1 MEECEEP
8 EEPISLGRQEYRRR
22 RRPSQP
28 MVDKSQQTEI
38 TEKRKAMASVQPPA
52 PKATHSIGNIPGS
65 KDNYSRKEYESLRLS
80 SQLQKTLMK
89 RKHVQDM
96 TDKSLQTEPIVEE
109 KVEVIFI
116 DKTLK
121 LEENTAGVGEIAPEL
136 PQSIPEVEIP
146 TSRPT
151 SHLIDRSQQTS
162 CTGDWSLIYICPKE
176 KVDKEQQTYFSE
188 LEIIIRSIPGSSM
201 TKSKE
206 ETIPIAQEDP
216 LVEINGS
223 LEIEVL
229 SPEELPDVMMSFTE
243 GEISGE
249 LQALSNGEA
258 TVKGEL
264 FLTEE
269 IPIQAPSPAEETS
282 AAETATTTA
291 KDVVDI
297 QAPPADKL
305 SSVEAPADI
314 SPTLVQGA
322 LSDKPSDQQY
332 PQGTEMAPSELP
344 VEDLD
349 PFSEEV
355 LEKVQALTTDSMLE
369 DLGIA
374 ESTIAEETSGKVQHP
389 LSEETSK
396 EVPAEV
402 HFPIAA
408 DFEESAILINEK
420 FATDEVFE
428 EYKPPIIEEVSADK
442 ATAEVQPPSA
452 EDASEEVAP
461 SEVLPPSTEQGT
473 VEDLTAE
480 VLSTPTEEG
489 PTEVPPQPTEEG
501 PAEVP
506 PPLSEEGPAEVPP
519 APAEEAPAE
528 VLPPPAEEAPA
539 EVPPPLTEEGPAEV
553 PPTLTEEGPAEVPLA
568 PAEEVPA
575 EFLPPPAE
583 EVPAE
588 VPPPLTE
595 EGPAEVPP
603 PLTEEGPE
611 EVPPLPAE
619 EAPTKVPPS
628 PAEKG
633 SAEVS
638 PPQTEEGPAEVPP
651 PPAEEFPTEVPSS
664 SAEEGSSEV
673 PLPPTAERP
682 EEAPPPAT
690 EEAPVEVLP
699 PATEEAPV
707 EVLPPATEE
716 APVEVQSPA
725 AEEGLAEVPPPPT
738 EESPT
743 HDVPTEVQVP
753 QAKESPGQVLPL
765 SGEST
770 AEEASAQVQPPSFEK
785 APLESLPLEEVE
797 KIHLDNL
804 PFEVQ
809 PLPTEDIAIGVPAES
824 QALPADEN
832 PAREDTV
839 ETQPSSFE
847 GAPIAENP
855 IEAPL
860 PASEADTGRE
870 DSAVHPSSL
879 APTDEAPAE
888 IQILQTDDIPTE
900 MSPVEN
906 QPLPAEEG
914 FPEVVSEEEATAAE
928 VRFPLSEGAPAQE
941 ATVEAQLTSVEESP
955 KRASV
960 DVQPLSPETPVEE
973 SPGVDLPLKTNEV
986 TMQEFRVEK
995 MPAED
1000 PLPPSEQTPADQVL
1014 LKEHRLSQVAD
1025 ISEKELESTTLT
1037 SDKMSEGIDSVPE
1050 DVSGTKDDQISTFKI
1065 EGTIKIE
1072 LKN

>member
-1 MEECEEP
+1 MEESEEP
-8 EEPISLGRQEYRRR
+8 EQPISLERQEYRRR

-28 MVDKSQQTEI
+28 MVDKSQQTDI

-65 KDNYSRKEYESLRLS
+65 KDNYSGKEYESLRLS
-80 SQLQKTLMK
+80 SQLQKTWMK

-96 TDKSLQTEPIVEE
+96 IDKSLQTDPIVEE
-109 KVEVIFI
+109 KVKVIFI
-116 DKTLK
+116 DKSHE
-121 LEENTAGVGEIAPEL
+121 LEENIADVGEIAPEL
-136 PQSIPEVEIP
+136 PQSTPEVEIP

-188 LEIIIRSIPGSSM
+188 LEITIRSMPGSSR

-206 ETIPIAQEDP
+206 ETIPIVQEGP

-229 SPEELPDVMMSFTE
+229 STEKLPDVMLSFTE

-249 LQALSNGEA
+249 LQALSDGEA

-269 IPIQAPSPAEETS
+269 SPIQAPSPTEETS
-282 AAETATTTA
+282 AAETATTA
-291 KDVVDI
+291 KDVADI

-314 SPTLVQGA
+314 SPPLVQEA

-332 PQGTEMAPSELP
+332 PQGTEVAPSELP
-344 VEDLD
+344 VEDLV
-349 PFSEEV
+349 PLSEEV

-369 DLGIA
+369 DSGRA
-374 ESTIAEETSGKVQHP
+374 ESTTAEETSGKVQHP

-408 DFEESAILINEK
+408 DFEEIAIVIDKK

-428 EYKPPIIEEVSADK
+428 EYKPPIMEEVSADK
-442 ATAEVQPPSA
+442 VTAEVQPPSA
-452 EDASEEVAP
+452 EDASEEVVP
-461 SEVLPPSTEQGT
+461 SKVLPPSTEQGT

-480 VLSTPTEEG
+480 VLSPPTEES

-506 PPLSEEGPAEVPP
+506 PA
-519 APAEEAPAE
+519 
-528 VLPPPAEEAPA
+528 
-539 EVPPPLTEEGPAEV
+539 
-553 PPTLTEEGPAEVPLA
+553 
-568 PAEEVPA
+568 
-575 EFLPPPAE
+575 PAE

-603 PLTEEGPE
+603 PPAEEGPE
-611 EVPPLPAE
+611 EVLPPLAEEGPEEVLHPLAEEGSAEVPPPLNEEGPAEVPSLPSE

-633 SAEVS
+633 SAEFS
-638 PPQTEEGPAEVPP
+638 PPPTEEGPAEVPP
-651 PPAEEFPTEVPSS
+651 PPAEESPTELPPS
-664 SAEEGSSEV
+664 SAEEGPAEV
-673 PLPPTAERP
+673 PPPPTAEGP
-682 EEAPPPAT
+682 EEAPAEVLPPST

-699 PATEEAPV
+699 PATDEAS
-707 EVLPPATEE
+707 AG
-716 APVEVQSPA
+716 VQPPA
-725 AEEGLAEVPPPPT
+725 AEEGPAEVPPPPA
-738 EESPT
+738 EEGPIESPT
-743 HDVPTEVQVP
+743 HDVPTEVQLP
-753 QAKESPGQVLPL
+753 QATESPAQVLPL

-770 AEEASAQVQPPSFEK
+770 AEEVSAQVQPPSFEN
-785 APLESLPLEEVE
+785 APLESLPLEEIE
-797 KIHLDNL
+797 EFQLDDSS
-804 PFEVQ
+804 FEVQ
-809 PLPTEDIAIGVPAES
+809 PLPTEDIAVGVPAEF
-824 QALPADEN
+824 QTLPADEN

-847 GAPIAENP
+847 GSPRAENP
-855 IEAPL
+855 VEAPL
-860 PASEADTGRE
+860 PAAEADIGRE
-870 DSAVHPSSL
+870 ASAVHPLSL
-879 APTDEAPAE
+879 SPTDEAPAE
-888 IQILQTDDIPTE
+888 IQILQTDNIPTE
-900 MSPVEN
+900 VAPVEN
-906 QPLPAEEG
+906 QPLPAEEV
-914 FPEVVSEEEATAAE
+914 FPKVVPEEEATAAE
-928 VRFPLSEGAPAQE
+928 VRPPLSEGAPAEE

-955 KRASV
+955 KKASV
-960 DVQPLSPETPVEE
+960 DVQPLPPETPVEE
-973 SPGVDLPLKTNEV
+973 SPVVEPPLKTDV
-986 TMQEFRVEK
+986 DTMQEFHVER

-1014 LKEHRLSQVAD
+1014 PKEHRLSQVAD

-1037 SDKMSEGIDSVPE
+1037 GDKMSEGTDSVPE